1 MFLKRFS
8 NAGGEDSSVRV
19 LRSEDEP
26 LGKCA
31 DLIRGNWG
39 LGSAVDHGAEGRRVE
54 DRTTADGRPE
64 ELKTAVRHTASG
76 LHRVQQFF

>member
-1 MFLKRFS
+1 MFLKRFENVDS
-8 NAGGEDSSVRV
+8 EDSSLRV

-39 LGSAVDHGAEGRRVE
+39 LGSAVHHGAEGRRVS
-54 DRTTADGRPE
+54 DRRTAEGRPE
-64 ELKTAVRHTASG
+64 ELKTAVRHAASG